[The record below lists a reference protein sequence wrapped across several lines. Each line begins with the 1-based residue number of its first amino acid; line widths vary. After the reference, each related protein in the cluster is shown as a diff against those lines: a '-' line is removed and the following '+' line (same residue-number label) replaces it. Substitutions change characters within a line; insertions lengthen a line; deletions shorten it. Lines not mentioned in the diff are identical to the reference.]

1 MVDLC
6 PFIAFWDLQRSQKQ
20 SRFLFQN
27 DKILRNFGLGSKTT
41 MTLPQLLT
49 VQLELEL
56 FNQFKYSDH
65 QIFDDSLT
73 GSNYK

>member
-1 MVDLC
+1 MG
-6 PFIAFWDLQRSQKQ
+6 WEE
-20 SRFLFQN
+20 N
-27 DKILRNFGLGSKTT
+27 DNDPTATT
-41 MTLPQLLT
+41 VHS

-56 FNQFKYSDH
+56 FNQFKCSGL